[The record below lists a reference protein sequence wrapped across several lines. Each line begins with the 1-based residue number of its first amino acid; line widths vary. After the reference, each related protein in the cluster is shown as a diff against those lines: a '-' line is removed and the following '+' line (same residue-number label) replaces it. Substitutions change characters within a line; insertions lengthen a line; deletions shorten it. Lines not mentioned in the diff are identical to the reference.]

1 MITPVSYADILAV
14 PELLAEYAAECSI
27 PEIGTVNPQGEIYA
41 VLERAGFAKM
51 FGAFHVETFTDGASN
66 GNLGTAT
73 PPSTGSDSRDDVSV
87 NRLLCSPRRV
97 GERVARGADRRSHRS
112 DSSFSNVAHRSKDEF
127 SETLSSPMHDVSCSN
142 VQTYGADSNIGN
154 NGDPCHIVPR
164 QQLVGFASVLVSV
177 LPHYG
182 RKVATL
188 ESLFVSAPHRS
199 GGKGAHLMAA
209 VEEFARQSGCVAILY
224 SAPAG
229 GKLERLLTIQRKY
242 RLTNSVFCRSLS

>member
-1 MITPVSYADILAV
+1 MIRPVSYSDILAH

-27 PEIGTVNPQGEIYA
+27 TEIGTVNPQGEIYA
-41 VLERAGFAKM
+41 VLEKANIVRM
-51 FGAFHVETFTDGASN
+51 FGAFHVE
-66 GNLGTAT
+66 
-73 PPSTGSDSRDDVSV
+73 
-87 NRLLCSPRRV
+87 
-97 GERVARGADRRSHRS
+97 
-112 DSSFSNVAHRSKDEF
+112 
-127 SETLSSPMHDVSCSN
+127 
-142 VQTYGADSNIGN
+142 
-154 NGDPCHIVPR
+154 
-164 QQLVGFASVLVSV
+164 QLVGFASVLVSV

-209 VEEFARQSGCVAILY
+209 GEEFARQSGCVAILY

-229 GKLERLLTIQRKY
+229 GKLERLLTIQKKY